1 MVVSTSRVKL
11 RKTEGKRPRRQW
23 VDVEKRQNL
32 KVSSTFVLHLKNNFQ
47 ALADLEDYMQ
57 SDKKDVNVKW
67 KQGKTAYRK
76 IPKISP
82 SKYKPPNR

>member
-1 MVVSTSRVKL
+1 MEKL
-11 RKTEGKRPRRQW
+11 
-23 VDVEKRQNL
+23 QNL

-67 KQGKTAYRK
+67 EQGKTAYCK

-82 SKYKPPNR
+82 SKYKPPKPVTQKNPL